1 MLDSEEKNI
10 PQGTSLFFSEA
21 KLKALG
27 VLLDK
32 KRDLFVMLAL
42 IWKSD
47 LITKSFQTQLYV
59 VLPCLLTSPG
69 CALSWAHTTTEVMSR

>member
-1 MLDSEEKNI
+1 VPIEAMLDSEEKNI

-42 IWKSD
+42 I
-47 LITKSFQTQLYV
+47 
-59 VLPCLLTSPG
+59 
-69 CALSWAHTTTEVMSR
+69 